1 MSMHD
6 PNTARKICRLMHDPN
21 IATKTSAGRISV
33 VLWQQMQNRI
43 QSINSCTFYWW
54 AGLDVRFSYCIVFCY
69 LFASASIAP
78 AVFCLHMSLLL
89 LLYFA
94 SMDSAIFFC
103 ICWHWWIGFLHL
115 MMVRIGLSGYCFGL
129 RVLVFRL
136 VLGLLKPVFLVL
148 QTLVLIFWAW
158 FCSGSLGY
166 ILINPYLYLLFVLR
180 YFFSLQIKNK

>member
-1 MSMHD
+1 MATDAKQNSEH
-6 PNTARKICRLMHDPN
+6 KQLHILLMGW
-21 IATKTSAGRISV
+21 IG
-33 VLWQQMQNRI
+33 
-43 QSINSCTFYWW
+43 C
-54 AGLDVRFSYCIVFCY
+54 
-69 LFASASIAP
+69 
-78 AVFCLHMSLLL
+78 SLLL
-89 LLYFA
+89 LHCLLLLICIRFYCTCCFLLTYVITA
-94 SMDSAIFFC
+94 SALFCIYGFCYFFC

-115 MMVRIGLSGYCFGL
+115 MLMVRIGLSGYCFGL

-158 FCSGSLGY
+158 FCFGSFGY